1 MKTTRLIIGRLI
13 FIGATCAIIVM
24 TGGGTSFIR
33 RPVGAVYLVLWIV
46 WWLATALGRSL
57 GTPSA
62 YDRRQRVM
70 IIIISIVSVPLLV
83 VGPPW
88 EYAHLSGPIPRD
100 GPLAWVGL
108 VLFAVGIPLQSAAM
122 WSLHGA
128 YTIRLG
134 VQPEHGLVT
143 SGPYRLVRHPGYLS
157 YILSLTGIGLALSS
171 LAGLGLAILVVPF
184 LLWRIMGEEEMLL
197 AEFGEDY
204 QNYMR
209 QTKWR
214 LLPRVY

>member
-1 MKTTRLIIGRLI
+1 MAKMLIGRLV
-13 FIGATCAIIVM
+13 FISATCAIIVIA
-24 TGGGTSFIR
+24 GGGTSFVR

-62 YDRRQRVM
+62 YDRKQRVM

-88 EYAHLSGPIPRD
+88 EYAHFSGPIPRD

-108 VLFAVGIPLQSAAM
+108 VLFAAGIALQSAAM
-122 WSLHGA
+122 RALRGA

-134 VQPEHGLVT
+134 VQPEHSLVT
-143 SGPYRLVRHPGYLS
+143 SGPYHLVRHPGYLS

-171 LAGLGLAILVVPF
+171 LSGSGLAILVVPF
-184 LLWRIMGEEEMLL
+184 LVWRIQDEEKMLV
-197 AEFGEDY
+197 AEFGEAY
-204 QNYMR
+204 RTYR
-209 QTKWR
+209 QQIKWR
-214 LLPRVY
+214 LIPFVY